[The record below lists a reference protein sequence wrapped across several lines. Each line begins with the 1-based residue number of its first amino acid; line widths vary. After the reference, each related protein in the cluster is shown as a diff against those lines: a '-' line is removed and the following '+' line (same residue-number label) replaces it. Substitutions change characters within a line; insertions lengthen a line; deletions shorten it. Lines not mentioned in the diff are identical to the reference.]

1 MSRRALLERM
11 PQIAETGEPDKP
23 SRGVVAFDSPEQL
36 LEQLARTRIRV
47 ER

>member
-23 SRGVVAFDSPEQL
+23 SRGVVAFDTPEQL
-36 LEQLARTRIRV
+36 LEKLNRSRV
-47 ER
+47 NIT